1 MANCSNCGKPLKEGL
16 KFCTSCGTAV
26 KDAPAKP
33 AAPAKPVVA
42 TQPAAPVGSAAP
54 YATTDE
60 VISTAGWI
68 GYMLLPI
75 IPILGIVLYFVW
87 AFSTGGNLNRRNYC
101 RAVLILMA
109 VSIVLSIIFSVA
121 FYAFF
126 ERYINW

>member
-1 MANCSNCGKPLKEGL
+1 MVSTVKKE
-16 KFCTSCGTAV
+16 TRQAEPAV
-26 KDAPAKP
+26 TVPPVQQPAPA
-33 AAPAKPVVA
+33 AAW
-42 TQPAAPVGSAAP
+42 TS
-54 YATTDE
+54 E
-60 VISTAGWI
+60 IISTPGWI

-101 RAVLILMA
+101 RAALILMA

-126 ERYINW
+126 DSIINW